1 MSQCDFL
8 YEYQLKNCPV
18 DEETAEK
25 ILRWMGI
32 NPEDA
37 KRYCGVSTCRAIL
50 YTASRD
56 LKGSL
61 YPPEY
66 QTTGFD
72 RQ

>member
-8 YEYQLKNCPV
+8 YEYQLKTSPV

-32 NPEDA
+32 NPADA
-37 KRYCGVSTCRAIL
+37 MRYMGVSTCRAIL
-50 YTASRD
+50 YQTSRE